1 MKISLEE
8 VLLSIGG
15 GILCILALVAVCG
28 LPWWVRAYNL
38 WASPCSRVYNGN
50 ELIYEGN
57 SYFYDTESRGTGTMF
72 KQYNESVL
80 FSRQIKEIISNEIRI
95 ETVECSK
102 K

>member
-1 MKISLEE
+1 MK
-8 VLLSIGG
+8 VD
-15 GILCILALVAVCG
+15 LALIFEWVGASILVIIILVGMLG
-28 LPWWVRAYNL
+28 LPWWIRAYNL

-95 ETVECSK
+95 ETVSCSK